1 MVVKNISLQWCFFV
15 LLFKIS
21 TMKIRYL
28 LFYGFLNLFF
38 MQQLVYGEE
47 KIIDSLRQQLQKT
60 SIDSLRTEI
69 HFLLAENYLNIDVD
83 STFEHC
89 QKIILSSDFNN
100 PTIQVA
106 KAYNLQAIAMLTK
119 GHYRKSI
126 FYANKALKNV
136 SSLLQ
141 KAPENPA
148 YRLASLRFHNTLANS
163 YYYLSDYAS
172 SIENYQYA
180 LHIAR
185 TIKDEYRT
193 SLLYNN
199 IGALYQEWGD
209 NELAMKYLQEGL
221 SFAKKIDNQ
230 ESIASAYVN
239 IGNTFNANE
248 EYDSAFY
255 YYHKSIPLIEKM
267 DEPLTLCNVYINLIP
282 IYLNR
287 FQLRKAEQL
296 LQKVQPI
303 IEENGYLRY
312 AIFFHT
318 IYGDLEEAKG
328 NFDAEISH
336 FSEAFKIAQKLDE
349 KKTLLDLSYQ
359 LHTKYARQ
367 KEYQKAYEYSLLMQQ
382 LDDSIYSEN
391 TTRKINELEVKFDV
405 ERKELQIRSLKK
417 AREYDRKLRYLSFF
431 IVLIIILSTS
441 LIIRTYI
448 VKRKK
453 QKALFQVEL
462 KLREQAQTLA
472 ETKLQKQELEQ
483 AKLRDDIDFKAK
495 QLTVHALNMMQKNK
509 MLQELLKSIQ
519 EVSKQKDNTNLS
531 KELSRLKLQIKRS
544 INVDKDWDLF
554 KLYFEQVNRNF
565 FEKLKEI
572 NPELNQ
578 NDFRLAALIKLK
590 LNIKESASV
599 LNLSP
604 LSIKGSRHR
613 LRKKLHLESRDDLME
628 FIGRI

>member
-1 MVVKNISLQWCFFV
+1 
-15 LLFKIS
+15 
-21 TMKIRYL
+21 
-28 LFYGFLNLFF
+28 

-318 IYGDLEEAKG
+318 IYGDLEKAKG

>member
-1 MVVKNISLQWCFFV
+1 
-15 LLFKIS
+15 
-21 TMKIRYL
+21 
-28 LFYGFLNLFF
+28 